1 MSHAAQNIWI
11 DTDIVFNRVAEDVDD
26 GLALMMAL
34 DCRHAR
40 IHGISLN
47 RRIDNGFAVTQRLLG
62 HYARYDIPVYKG
74 TDDIFASYG
83 VETEAVRKLAEAL
96 DQRPLRIVAIGAATN
111 LANLLHFYP
120 NAANNI
126 IDIVFCAGRQRG
138 VSFYAGRSRRA
149 LPDANFDNDTAS
161 FERVLESDIPIALSG
176 FEASA
181 GTWITPKDIAR
192 IRRNGRPG
200 DRWVAKRLQRWY
212 WLWRATLRA
221 PGFIPFDACTIGHV
235 LYPELFDYHR
245 QIPVTIT
252 TRTNDAPHWKPLA
265 QKTYLEVSRSFDN
278 ARRVDFAYAAKPSY
292 KDVLMNHL
300 LGTAT

>member
-1 MSHAAQNIWI
+1 MERAVQDIWI

-34 DCRHAR
+34 DCRHAH

-47 RRIDNGFAVTQRLLG
+47 RRVDNGYAVTKQLLE

-74 TDDIFASYG
+74 TDDIFASFG
-83 VETEAVRKLAEAL
+83 VETEAVTQLAEAL
-96 DQRPLRIVAIGAATN
+96 DARPMRIVAIGAATN
-111 LANLLHFYP
+111 LANLLHLYP
-120 NAANNI
+120 DAAKNI
-126 IDIVFCAGRQRG
+126 IDIVFCAGRQQG
-138 VSFYAGRSRRA
+138 VSFYAGNSRHA

-161 FERVLESDIPIALSG
+161 FERVLDSGIPIALSG

-181 GTWITPKDIAR
+181 ETWITPQD

-200 DRWVAKRLQRWY
+200 DAWVAKRLQRWW
-212 WLWRATLRA
+212 WLWRATLRT

-245 QIPVTIT
+245 DIPVAVN
-252 TRTNDAPHWKPLA
+252 TRANDAPRWKPLA
-265 QKTYLEVSRSFDN
+265 HKTYLEVSRSFDTT
-278 ARRVDFAYAAKPSY
+278 RRVDFAYAAKPAY
-292 KDVLMNHL
+292 KAVLMNHL
-300 LGTAT
+300 LGANA

>member
-1 MSHAAQNIWI
+1 MQHIWI

-34 DCRHAR
+34 DCRHAH

-47 RRIDNGFAVTQRLLG
+47 RRVDNGYKVTQRLLG

-83 VETEAVRKLAEAL
+83 IETEAVAKLAAAL
-96 DQRPLRIVAIGAATN
+96 TERPLRIVAIGAATN

-120 NAANNI
+120 EAAKNI
-126 IDIVFCAGRQRG
+126 IDVVFCAGRQQG
-138 VSFYAGRSRRA
+138 VSFYAGNSRRA

-161 FERVLESDIPIALSG
+161 FERVLESSIPIALSG
-176 FEASA
+176 FESSSDI
-181 GTWITPKDIAR
+181 WITPQDIKR

-200 DRWVAKRLQRWY
+200 DRWVAKRLQRWW
-212 WLWRATLRA
+212 WLWRATLRT

-245 QIPVTIT
+245 SIPLAISE
-252 TRTNDAPHWKPLA
+252 RENDAPRWKPLA
-265 QKTYLEVSRSFDN
+265 TKTYLEVSRGFSTQ
-278 ARRVDFAYAAKPSY
+278 RTVDYAYAAKPAY

-300 LGTAT
+300 LGTLT